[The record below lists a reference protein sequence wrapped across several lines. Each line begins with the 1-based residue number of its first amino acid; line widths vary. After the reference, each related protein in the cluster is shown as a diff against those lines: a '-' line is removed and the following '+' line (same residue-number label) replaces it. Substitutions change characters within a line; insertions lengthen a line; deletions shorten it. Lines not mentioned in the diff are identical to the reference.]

1 MVDLTPERA
10 QPLVSARG
18 DRSARCKILVRPMP
32 LEVVTLFS
40 RESPASVPADT
51 MDDARLIARLQ
62 AGDRAAL
69 DELFRRHAAPLLR
82 IAYALVDDDAEDVV
96 QDVFVGLGLALRGYE
111 ERGTFGA
118 WLRGV
123 TVRTALARRRQRASR
138 RETALQA
145 ELPGADARDPSND
158 IALREAL
165 HALPETLRQ
174 VAVLKLVAGYSHAE
188 IGSLLDIRP
197 GTSEVRLFRAI
208 RRLRTLLSDQ
218 P

>member
-1 MVDLTPERA
+1 
-10 QPLVSARG
+10 
-18 DRSARCKILVRPMP
+18 MP
-32 LEVVTLFS
+32 LDVVTLFS
-40 RESPASVPADT
+40 RESPASVLADT
-51 MDDARLIARLQ
+51 LVDARLVPRLQ
-62 AGDRAAL
+62 AGDRGAL

-82 IAYALVDDDAEDVV
+82 LAHALVDDDAEDVV
-96 QDVFVGLGLALRGYE
+96 QDVFVGLALALRGYE
-111 ERGTFGA
+111 ERGAFGA

-123 TVRTALARRRQRASR
+123 TVRTALARRRQRARR

-145 ELPGADARDPSND
+145 ELPTADARDPSND

-165 HALPETLRQ
+165 RALPETLRQ

-208 RRLRTLLSDQ
+208 RRL
-218 P
+218 